1 MEIKSTSEKNS
12 PDVSKQRPNSLYLS
26 RSVSLLLSLAVLTGT
41 AHPQASKWNYSLTL
55 DGYIVPGD
63 VAYATPIVIAQR
75 DSLHLEARYNYEDLN
90 TGSVWVGYRWRYKAP
105 HNVEFEV
112 IPMIGGMAGRTN
124 GVAPGCELG
133 ISYRRF
139 ELYFVNEYVFD
150 FNHRSNN
157 FYFAWPQLSYSVL
170 DWLKVGAVAQ
180 QTQTYQTSLDIQRGL
195 LVTLTRTMPRTRK
208 TVSFTTYILNP
219 GVSTTTV
226 LETSFDF

>member
-1 MEIKSTSEKNS
+1 
-12 PDVSKQRPNSLYLS
+12 
-26 RSVSLLLSLAVLTGT
+26 
-41 AHPQASKWNYSLTL
+41 
-55 DGYIVPGD
+55 
-63 VAYATPIVIAQR
+63 
-75 DSLHLEARYNYEDLN
+75 
-90 TGSVWVGYRWRYKAP
+90 
-105 HNVEFEV
+105 
-112 IPMIGGMAGRTN
+112 MIGGMAGRTN